1 MKRTFLV
8 ITLCAFAGFSFAQKN
23 AVKNAKSAKDINE
36 ARELIKPALT
46 NSETANDP
54 ETWKVAGDIEYK
66 SFDDERT
73 LEMQKQI
80 TGKGGNE
87 EKMYEGL
94 YNMYEPYIKAD
105 QLGQLPDDKGKIKN
119 KVRKDIVKNMKDAHR
134 FYINGGVFYNDK
146 KDYKKAA
153 DFFER
158 YWELPTLDMFE
169 ENRADFNTQDSTFQ
183 TIKYYAVISALQSQD
198 RPRTIGLLKK
208 IIAEPYIQNST
219 YKESDVYEILAS
231 QYQEAGDSIAFV
243 NALREGVQKFPSNN
257 YFISNLINEF
267 IRGGKASEAMAYLDQ
282 AISNDSSNAC
292 ELLSVKAS
300 LYAEQKDYDQA
311 EGAYSKAV
319 SMDAN
324 CEKALEG
331 LGVLYILKA
340 QDIKEKAGQTTDRTA
355 AAQLDKETI
364 SNYQKS
370 LPYLEKYRDLLK
382 ARNADFNNDI
392 KPTLLK
398 LQNVYYNLTLLNV
411 DKNAEYDAIQKE
423 LGVSAE

>member
-54 ETWKVAGDIEYK
+54 DTWKVAGDIEYK

-94 YNMYEPYIKAD
+94 YNMYDPYIKAD
-105 QLGQLPDDKGKIKN
+105 QLGQLPDEKGKIKN

-183 TIKYYAVISALQSQD
+183 TIKYYAVISSIQSQD
-198 RPRTIGLLKK
+198 HPRSIKLLKK
-208 IIAEPYIQNST
+208 IIAEPYVQNST
-219 YKESDVYEILAS
+219 YKESDVYELLAS
-231 QYQEAGDSIAFV
+231 EYQQTEDSLAFV
-243 NALREGVQKFPSNN
+243 NALREGAQKFPSNK
-257 YFISNLINEF
+257 YFTPNLINEF
-267 IRGGKASEAMAYLDQ
+267 IRGGKTSEAMDYLEQ
-282 AISNDSSNAC
+282 AIANDPSNTC
-292 ELLSVKAS
+292 ELMSVKAS
-300 LYAEQKDYDQA
+300 LYAEGKDYEQA
-311 EGAYSKAV
+311 EAAYGKAV
-319 SMDAN
+319 AADAN
-324 CEKALEG
+324 CEKGLEG

-340 QDIKEKAGQTTDRTA
+340 QDLKEKAGQTTDRTA
-355 AAQLDKETI
+355 AAKLDKETI
-364 SNYQKS
+364 EFYQKS

-382 ARNADFNNDI
+382 ARNADFDYDI
-392 KPTLLK
+392 KPTLMK